1 VLLSHVEAGAEFE
14 VSVLAGLR
22 LRTGD
27 SVGPDTFRVFD
38 FYSQLLVGSS
48 KFDLIRDFRQIAAS
62 RRPTIGT

>member
-1 VLLSHVEAGAEFE
+1 
-14 VSVLAGLR
+14 VLAGLR

-38 FYSQLLVGSS
+38 FYSQLLVGSI

-62 RRPTIGT
+62 LRPAIGT